1 MLMLSWNEQIFA
13 PRRHDHLLVIPVI
26 NEGERIRRQLE
37 RIAALAPEVDILI
50 ADGGSTDG
58 SLDAANLTRL
68 GVRALLT
75 KTSEGRLSAQ
85 LRMAYQWAMAQGYAG
100 VVTIDGNDKDGV
112 EAIARFIEKLRQG
125 YDYVQG
131 SRYLAGGAAINT
143 PLDRKLAGR
152 LLHAPLLSFGAHRR
166 LSDTTNGF
174 RAYSR
179 A

>member
-26 NEGERIRRQLE
+26 DEGERIRRQLE
-37 RIAALAPEVDILI
+37 RIAALAPEVDIVI

-58 SLDAANLTRL
+58 SLDPAKLAAL

-75 KTSEGRLSAQ
+75 RTSEGKLSAQ
-85 LRMAYQWAMAQGYAG
+85 LRMAYQWGLAQGYAG
-100 VVTIDGNDKDGV
+100 IVTMDGNDKDGV
-112 EAIARFIEKLRQG
+112 EAIPLFVEKLRQG
-125 YDYVQG
+125 CDYVQG

-152 LLHAPLLSFGAHRR
+152 LV
-166 LSDTTNGF
+166 
-174 RAYSR
+174 
-179 A
+179 